1 MFENIQQ
8 ACQDIKILLND
19 DKIYNRMQKEA
30 LLNFKDK
37 FEIDVMVCKI
47 EKIYKKVL
55 QNEKTNMDSL

>member
-1 MFENIQQ
+1 
-8 ACQDIKILLND
+8 
-19 DKIYNRMQKEA
+19 MQKGA

-55 QNEKTNMDSL
+55 QNKKTWSHYEKSSNS